1 MNYIKREKE
10 EFFKLLFLKKYLIG
24 TNGIIAGGCFKN
36 IFNGEQIKD
45 IDMFFRNKN
54 DFNEANNKYSKNK
67 EFKFYYENKNA
78 VAYEEVKTGIVV
90 ELIKKTFGEPN
101 EILDQ
106 FDFSIT
112 KFCYYYEVDC
122 DDEGLCLFDY
132 YILHHP
138 KFFEHLHERKLVL
151 DNDKLLY
158 PFSVL
163 ERSYRYCKYGYSLC
177 RDSKI
182 NLINAIRNTNEFNDR
197 DDLSQSFY
205 DGID

>member
-1 MNYIKREKE
+1 MNYIEREE
-10 EFFKLLFLKKYLIG
+10 NEFFKTLFLKKYLIG

-36 IFNGEQIKD
+36 IFNNEHVKD
-45 IDMFFRNKN
+45 IDMFFRNMDDFKN
-54 DFNEANNKYSKNK
+54 AKKRYATSK
-67 EFKFYYENKNA
+67 EYELYYENKNA
-78 VAYEEVKTGIVV
+78 IAYKEIKTGVIV
-90 ELIKKTFGEPN
+90 ELIKKTFGKPN

-163 ERSYRYCKYGYSLC
+163 ERSYRYSKYGYSLC
-177 RDSKI
+177 RESKC
-182 NLINAIRNTNEFNDR
+182 NLINAIRNASEFNDR